1 MTDMFNYSPIKVSFF
16 SSLFS
21 FPFLFASPSSPLP
34 SPPLSPL
41 PFPSLSSPSACV
53 LSVKASNPF
62 WIWMF

>member
-21 FPFLFASPSSPLP
+21 FPLLLLPLP
-34 SPPLSPL
+34 SPPLVPLPL